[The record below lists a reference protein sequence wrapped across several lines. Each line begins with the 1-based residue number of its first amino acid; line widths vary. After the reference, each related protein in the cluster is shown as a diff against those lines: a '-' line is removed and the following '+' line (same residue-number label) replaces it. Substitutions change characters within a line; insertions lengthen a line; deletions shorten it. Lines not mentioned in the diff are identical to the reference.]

1 MRDVIDEVRAS
12 MQNNRQRIWLTGF
25 AIGWG
30 MFILVTLLG
39 SAGGI
44 QKGVYKGGNLDMPQL
59 ITLATGKTSIPWN
72 GMNTDRMVEMTLE
85 DANALW
91 NQHFDYVANVYP
103 TFNQAVQAVS
113 GSEYVNTSLTGC
125 TPSYIIAQYYKIFR
139 GRDINHTD
147 IEEQR
152 KVCVL
157 SSRMC
162 REMFG
167 DKNPVGC
174 EVIFDG
180 NIFLVVGECRYLFE
194 GYQAISA
201 YAPISTV
208 MALYSP
214 TKPALSMMQVEYA
227 GIEDLD
233 ELHHL
238 TSDIRNFIS
247 PRIGCSPQDSK
258 ALVIRND
265 FETVINMTKVLSYLG
280 IFVWIIGIATLL
292 AGVVGVSNIMLITV
306 RERTRELGVRRA
318 MGASSGSIIRL
329 VLIEAVIITMIF
341 GYAGM
346 MLGIGLT
353 QLLSAVLGGSVPYFT
368 DPTVE
373 FGMVVGCN
381 LIMILAGIAAGYVPA
396 KRAVTIKLV
405 DALTS

>member
-1 MRDVIDEVRAS
+1 MKDLIEEVRAS
-12 MQNNRQRIWLTGF
+12 MQSNRQRIMLTGF

-44 QKGVYKGGNLDMPQL
+44 QKGIYKGASLDMAQL

-72 GMNTDRMVEMTLE
+72 GMNTDRMVEMSLE
-85 DANALW
+85 DADALW
-91 NQHFDYVANVYP
+91 NQHFDHVVNVYP
-103 TFNQAVQAVS
+103 TFSLAVQAAS
-113 GSEYVNTSLTGC
+113 GSEYVNTPLTGC
-125 TPSYIIAQYYKIFR
+125 TAGYTIAQYNKIVR

-147 IEEQR
+147 MKEQR

-157 SSRMC
+157 SDRMC

-174 EVIFDG
+174 EVNFDG
-180 NIFLVVGECRYLFE
+180 NSFLVVGECRSPYE
-194 GYQAISA
+194 GFHTISA

-214 TKPALSMMQVEYA
+214 MKPALNMMQVEYA
-227 GIEDLD
+227 GIEDLG
-233 ELHHL
+233 ELHQL
-238 TSDIRNFIS
+238 TSEIRHFIS
-247 PRIGCSPQDSK
+247 SRIGCSPQDSK

-265 FETVINMTKVLSYLG
+265 YEMMINMTKVLSYLG
-280 IFVWIIGIATLL
+280 IFVWAVGIATLL

-318 MGASSGSIIRL
+318 MGASNGSIIRL
-329 VLIEAVIITMIF
+329 VLIEAVIITMVF
-341 GYAGM
+341 GYIGM

-353 QLLSAVLGGSVPYFT
+353 QLLSSVMGDSVPYFT
-368 DPTVE
+368 DPTVQ
-373 FGMVVGCN
+373 FGAIVGCN
-381 LIMILAGIAAGYVPA
+381 VIMVLAGIAAGYVPA

-405 DALTS
+405 DALTA

>member
-1 MRDVIDEVRAS
+1 MKDLIEEVKAS
-12 MQNNRQRIWLTGF
+12 MQSNRQRIMLTGF

-44 QKGVYKGGNLDMPQL
+44 QKGVYKGANLDMPQL
-59 ITLATGKTSIPWN
+59 ISLTTGKTAIAWN

-85 DANALW
+85 DANALY
-91 NQHFDYVANVYP
+91 NQHLDYVVNVYP
-103 TFNQAVQAVS
+103 TFSQAVQAVS

-125 TPSYIIAQYYKIFR
+125 TAGYTIAQYNKIVC

-147 IEEQR
+147 IEKQR

-167 DKNPVGC
+167 DKNPVGR
-174 EVIFDG
+174 EVNFDG
-180 NIFLVVGECRYLFE
+180 NTFLVVGECRSLFE
-194 GYQAISA
+194 GYQTISA

-214 TKPALSMMQVEYA
+214 TKPALSMMEVEYA

-233 ELHHL
+233 KLHQL

-247 PRIGCSPQDSK
+247 PRIGCSSQDNK

-318 MGASSGSIIRL
+318 MGASHGSIIRL
-329 VLIEAVIITMIF
+329 VLIESVIITMVF
-341 GYAGM
+341 GYIGM

-353 QLLSAVLGGSVPYFT
+353 QLLSATLGDSVPFFS
-368 DPTVE
+368 DPTVQ
-373 FGMVVGCN
+373 FGAVVGCN
-381 LIMILAGIAAGYVPA
+381 VIMVLAGIAAGYVPA

>member
-1 MRDVIDEVRAS
+1 
-12 MQNNRQRIWLTGF
+12 
-25 AIGWG
+25 
-30 MFILVTLLG
+30 
-39 SAGGI
+39 
-44 QKGVYKGGNLDMPQL
+44 
-59 ITLATGKTSIPWN
+59 
-72 GMNTDRMVEMTLE
+72 MNTDRMVEMTLE
-85 DANALW
+85 DANALY
-91 NQHFDYVANVYP
+91 NQHLDYVVNVYP
-103 TFNQAVQAVS
+103 TFSQAVQAVS
-113 GSEYVNTSLTGC
+113 GSEYVSTSLRGC
-125 TPSYIIAQYYKIFR
+125 TPGYIIAQYYKISR

-147 IEEQR
+147 IKEQR

-167 DKNPVGC
+167 ENNPIGR
-174 EVIFDG
+174 EVNFDG
-180 NIFLVVGECRYLFE
+180 NTFLVVGECRYPFE
-194 GYQAISA
+194 GYQTISA

-233 ELHHL
+233 ELHQL

-265 FETVINMTKVLSYLG
+265 FETVFNMTKVLSYLG

-318 MGASSGSIIRL
+318 MGASHGSIIRL
-329 VLIEAVIITMIF
+329 VLIESVIITMVF
-341 GYAGM
+341 GYIGM

-353 QLLSAVLGGSVPYFT
+353 QLLSAALGDSVPFFS
-368 DPTVE
+368 DPTVQ
-373 FGMVVGCN
+373 FGAVVGCN
-381 LIMILAGIAAGYVPA
+381 VIMVLAGIAAGYVPA